1 MADMTILV
9 VDDEPGVRSSVKGVL
24 EDESFKVFTAGSGEE
39 CLEQLTKLKPDV
51 VLLDVLMPSGIDGIE
66 TLRRIKEMGSDV
78 AVIMISGH
86 GNIDMAVEA
95 MELGALDFIEK
106 PLSIDRMLIR
116 LSQALEKKKIQEEYW
131 LLKKEMDERYQ
142 MVGESR
148 VMREL
153 VSRIQQVAPTNST
166 VLIVGENGTGKELV
180 ARAIHRNSK
189 RSDQPFVQVNCAA
202 IPDDLIE
209 SELFGHEKGAFTGA
223 IASVKGKF
231 QQADKGTIFLD
242 EIGDMSLR
250 TQSKVLRVLEE
261 KEFTRIGGRDVIQ
274 VDVRVIAATN
284 KDLNVEVRA
293 ERFREDLFYRLNVIP
308 IHVPPLRERPEDI
321 PLLASHFISRFCREN
336 GKREKRIS
344 QEAMQL
350 LQSHKWPGNVREL
363 KNLTERL
370 AIMVP
375 SDAIKASDLPDSL
388 MGEYISTSSMKL
400 REARNEFE
408 RRFILQAL
416 QRNDWNITET
426 ANQLGIERTNL
437 HRKMRQHDINREGDV
452 A

>member
-24 EDESFKVFTAGSGEE
+24 EDEGFKVFTAGSGEE

-51 VLLDVLMPSGIDGIE
+51 VLLDVLMPSGIDGIV

-153 VSRIQQVAPTNST
+153 VSKIQQVAPTSST
-166 VLIVGENGTGKELV
+166 VLIIGENGTGKELV
-180 ARAIHRNSK
+180 ARAIHRNSR
-189 RSDQPFVQVNCAA
+189 RSKQPFIQVNCAA

-223 IASVKGKF
+223 IASVKG
-231 QQADKGTIFLD
+231 
-242 EIGDMSLR
+242 
-250 TQSKVLRVLEE
+250 
-261 KEFTRIGGRDVIQ
+261 
-274 VDVRVIAATN
+274 
-284 KDLNVEVRA
+284 
-293 ERFREDLFYRLNVIP
+293 
-308 IHVPPLRERPEDI
+308 
-321 PLLASHFISRFCREN
+321 
-336 GKREKRIS
+336 
-344 QEAMQL
+344 
-350 LQSHKWPGNVREL
+350 
-363 KNLTERL
+363 
-370 AIMVP
+370 
-375 SDAIKASDLPDSL
+375 
-388 MGEYISTSSMKL
+388 
-400 REARNEFE
+400 
-408 RRFILQAL
+408 
-416 QRNDWNITET
+416 
-426 ANQLGIERTNL
+426 
-437 HRKMRQHDINREGDV
+437 
-452 A
+452 